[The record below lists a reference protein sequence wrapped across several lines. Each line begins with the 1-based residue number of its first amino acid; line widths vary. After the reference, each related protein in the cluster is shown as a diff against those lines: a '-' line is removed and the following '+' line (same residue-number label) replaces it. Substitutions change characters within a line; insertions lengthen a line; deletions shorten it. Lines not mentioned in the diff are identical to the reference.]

1 MTAVGDSGQCAHRV
15 EGWGANTAGGL
26 VAGESETS
34 VLRAHAT
41 DT

>member
-15 EGWGANTAGGL
+15 GGVDTAGGL